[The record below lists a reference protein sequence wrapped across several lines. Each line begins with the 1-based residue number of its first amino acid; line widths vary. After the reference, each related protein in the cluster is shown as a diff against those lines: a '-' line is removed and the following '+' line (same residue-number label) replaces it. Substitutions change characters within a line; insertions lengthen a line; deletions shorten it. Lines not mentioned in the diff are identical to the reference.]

1 MRIVFL
7 LNILFVS
14 AFQAVMGEVE
24 GDWEYLVSRN
34 EITITKYIGNNAEI
48 VIPNSINGLPVR
60 TIQSTSPPTSG
71 FKGLNNQVASVVIS
85 EGITSIGFYAFAACT
100 NITSIT
106 IPNTVKNIGTSA
118 FTTCYNLRTID
129 IPNSVTSIGY
139 NAFFACLNL
148 AEIIIPNGV
157 TRIEHHTFTSCHKI
171 TKIIIP
177 NSVTSIGTEA
187 FGGCLALTEITIPNS
202 VSNIDPGAFNYCESL
217 TGVYFVGDTPSIE
230 ANIFSRSF
238 PTIYYFAGTTGWG
251 ATFGGLTTVQLTTP
265 TVQSLVFNVNG
276 NAQLSWS
283 AMQGSVYEIQS
294 TDSLDNPFVTRSIQ
308 TASNTVETWN
318 EPNSSIPSKR
328 FYRVNMRLP

>member
-1 MRIVFL
+1 
-7 LNILFVS
+7 
-14 AFQAVMGEVE
+14 MGEQS
-24 GDWEYLVSRN
+24 GDWEYLVSSN
-34 EITITKYIGNNAEI
+34 EITITKYNGNNAEI

-118 FTTCYNLRTID
+118 FVACYNLRTID

-139 NAFFACLNL
+139 DAFFACLNL

-157 TRIEHHTFTSCHKI
+157 TRIEHHTFTSCHKL

-202 VSNIDPGAFNYCESL
+202 VSNIELGAFNYCENL
-217 TGVYFVGDTPSIE
+217 TGVYFLGDSPSIE
-230 ANIFSRSF
+230 TNIFSRSF
-238 PTIYYFAGTTGWG
+238 PTIYYLAGKTGWG
-251 ATFGGLTTVQLTTP
+251 ATYSGRPTAVWVLQLPVISNFSVIGVSSLGLNSIKFNLNTSPGIPYRVERSSDLKSWTTV
-265 TVQSLVFNVNG
+265 
-276 NAQLSWS
+276 LSGWGGGDIREYQEDLPDPL
-283 AMQGSVYEIQS
+283 M
-294 TDSLDNPFVTRSIQ
+294 NPAFIKS
-308 TASNTVETWN
+308 
-318 EPNSSIPSKR
+318 
-328 FYRVNMRLP
+328 FYRVMQENP